1 MTGLRKGWWPVFA
14 FVYPLFVWPE
24 PFIGTIGHNYIPYQ
38 YFTLFF
44 VIGGVLLI
52 QPYLK
57 EKGRTEGRYFL
68 FRHSAVVLV
77 LVFGGWLLVAS
88 LAAEHPTISL
98 TGALGG
104 PFESALSTL
113 LLLGVYI
120 LAYFSVQADKTV
132 GRYIVYAVVA
142 SGSLLAVLGLLEVVI
157 HTGLLFP
164 YDAVDVPSVTFPQR
178 GHLAGFFA
186 LSVGVSL
193 GLFRRGGKFFLL
205 AVFVGSLGAGLAI
218 NRAFLVAL
226 LGTLLLLLRKPKL
239 FVLAAPLSVVGF
251 AAGGVITKALTPTNE
266 RTVTSSVAAT
276 ARFDYWQIALDGI
289 AARPVFG
296 WGAGQFHYF
305 WHEVASPETLKAWW
319 LHEKFVELESVVD
332 NSDFDPLFSIKDANG
347 ASSLMALDGWKAHNQ
362 YLDIALMWGLVGL
375 ALYLGILWTA
385 LQGLK
390 HNVAAAYGVLAYHLF
405 LLFWFVPLQ
414 VLGVL
419 WLLLA
424 VAAGEARSARRS
436 LEPQTSL
443 PLPLRPTETPI

>member
-1 MTGLRKGWWPVFA
+1 MTALRKGWWPVFA
-14 FVYPLFVWPE
+14 FVYPLFFWPE
-24 PFIGTIGHNYIPYQ
+24 PFVGTIGHNYIPYQ

-44 VIGGVLLI
+44 VVGGVFLI
-52 QPYLK
+52 QPYLR
-57 EKGRTEGRYFL
+57 EKRRNESRYFL
-68 FRHSAVVLV
+68 RQPAVVLA
-77 LVFGGWLLVAS
+77 LAFGGWLLAAS
-88 LAAEHPTISL
+88 LVAEHPTISL

-113 LLLGVYI
+113 LLLAVYV
-120 LAYFSVQADKTV
+120 LAYLFVQADRAV
-132 GRYIVYAVVA
+132 GQYVVHAVVA

-164 YDAVDVPSVTFPQR
+164 YDATAVPIVTFPQR

-186 LSVGVSL
+186 LSAGACL
-193 GLFRRGGKFFLL
+193 GLFFRGKRFFLL
-205 AVFVGSLGAGLAI
+205 PLVLVSLGAGLAI

-239 FVLAAPLSVVGF
+239 FVLAATLSVVGF

-276 ARFDYWQIALDGI
+276 ARFDFWQIALNGI

-305 WHEVASPETLKAWW
+305 WHEVASPETLKNWW

-332 NSDFDPLFSIKDANG
+332 NSDFDPLFSIRDANG

-362 YLDIALMWGLVGL
+362 YLDIALMWGVVGL
-375 ALYLGILWTA
+375 ALYLGILWLAVTGVRYDLPA
-385 LQGLK
+385 S
-390 HNVAAAYGVLAYHLF
+390 YGVLGYGLF

-414 VLGVL
+414 VLGVH

-424 VAAGEARSARRS
+424 VAASGAYSARRS
-436 LEPQTSL
+436 LEPQTS
-443 PLPLRPTETPI
+443 PLPSQRSTEIRQ